1 MIFFIFINMK
11 FDVQQILSTL
21 TRRQRM
27 TGLVILVIAAIL
39 IFVLPPYFKSVSP
52 ETEELKETISFQQ
65 TQIDTLSTN
74 LVLQN
79 QKLVDLNRQIIFNQQ
94 ECTNRVVE
102 REKEIMSII
111 DGMKNSLKY
120 QNERY
125 TIKDSVMVGHTPRII
140 NEDNSYE
147 TLCDLEK
154 KIKKKN

>member
-1 MIFFIFINMK
+1 MK

-39 IFVLPPYFKSVSP
+39 IFVLPPYFKSISP
-52 ETEELKETISFQQ
+52 ETEVLKGTISFQQ
-65 TQIDTLSTN
+65 GQIDTLNSN

-79 QKLVDLNRQIIFNQQ
+79 QKLVELNRQIITNQQ
-94 ECTNRVVE
+94 ECTDRIVE

-111 DGMKNSLKY
+111 DEMKTSLKY
-120 QNERY
+120 RSQNLSIR
-125 TIKDSVMVGHTPRII
+125 DSVMVEYSPRII

-154 KIKKKN
+154 KIKKEN

>member
-1 MIFFIFINMK
+1 MK

-39 IFVLPPYFKSVSP
+39 IFVLPPYFKSISP
-52 ETEELKETISFQQ
+52 ETEELKKTISFQQ

-94 ECTNRVVE
+94 ECTNRIVE
-102 REKEIMSII
+102 REKEIMAII
-111 DGMKNSLKY
+111 DGMKNTLKY

-125 TIKDSVMVGHTPRII
+125 TIRDSVMVGHTPRII

-147 TLCDLEK
+147 ILCDLEK

>member
-1 MIFFIFINMK
+1 MK

-94 ECTNRVVE
+94 ECTNRIVE
-102 REKEIMSII
+102 REKEIMAII

-154 KIKKKN
+154 KIKKNN

>member
-1 MIFFIFINMK
+1 MK
-11 FDVQQILSTL
+11 IDVQQILTTL

-52 ETEELKETISFQQ
+52 ENEELKKTISFQQ
-65 TQIDTLSTN
+65 GQIDTLNSN

-79 QKLVDLNRQIIFNQQ
+79 QKLVELSRQIIYNQQ
-94 ECTNRVVE
+94 ECTNRIIE

-111 DGMKNSLKY
+111 DEMKSTLKY
-120 QNERY
+120 RQEKLVVR
-125 TIKDSVMVGHTPRII
+125 DSVMVGYNPRII

-154 KIKKKN
+154 KIKKNN